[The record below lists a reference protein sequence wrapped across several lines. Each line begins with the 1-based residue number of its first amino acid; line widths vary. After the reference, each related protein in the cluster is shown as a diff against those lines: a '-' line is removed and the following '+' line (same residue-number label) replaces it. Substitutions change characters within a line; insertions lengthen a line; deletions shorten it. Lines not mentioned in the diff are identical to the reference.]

1 MLTENG
7 TADNTTADDD
17 GENTPLGT
25 GWNIT
30 SIAIGIFAALI
41 AAGGMIL
48 SFRAVSAEMIP
59 AFGTHWAWLVP
70 IVVDLTV
77 LVFSGVDL
85 VLTRHGIAH
94 PIPRVTVYAATFGT
108 IWLNYGAGGNL
119 VGRIAHILMPSIWVM
134 FVETMRHVVRHKANL
149 VGVSLRQPI
158 PAARWI
164 LSPWPTAML
173 WRRMILWQVNSYT
186 LALAHERERLRTIA
200 GLREKH
206 GRLWRLHV
214 SPLVRLELAMGPGA
228 TLLPGSTEP
237 PSGTVEPGP
246 SAAPGTAVEPSHGTP
261 AEGSAEPVPEPAM
274 ERPTEPKRQVPAPRS
289 APRANRSRGTAG
301 KRSAG
306 PAMSLVPNPEW
317 PAVVKKIVADRGPDV
332 YLSVIQS
339 ALGCSKSTAS
349 RLRGEAVTELASGAE
364 QADSEDE
371 RAREAS

>member
-7 TADNTTADDD
+7 TANTTAPTGD
-17 GENTPLGT
+17 GNNTPLGT
-25 GWNIT
+25 GWTIT

-59 AFGTHWAWLVP
+59 AFGAHWAWLVP

-85 VLTRHGIAH
+85 VLTRHGITH

-173 WRRMILWQVNSYT
+173 WRRMILWQEHSYSA
-186 LALAHERERLRTIA
+186 ALGHERERLRTIA

-206 GRLWRLHV
+206 GRLWRFYV
-214 SPLVRLELAMGPGA
+214 SPLVRLELTLGPGQTVQPTA
-228 TLLPGSTEP
+228 GAPSTDTVQGSAVDARP
-237 PSGTVEPGP
+237 PASAP
-246 SAAPGTAVEPSHGTP
+246 STDTTIQRPPAPSTDRPRRPSTPRPRPSTAAPSTGQPDKDVWVEIGHPVYLAV
-261 AEGSAEPVPEPAM
+261 
-274 ERPTEPKRQVPAPRS
+274 
-289 APRANRSRGTAG
+289 RARVG
-301 KRSAG
+301 KRPPEGEFHAALIEECARLIVQG
-306 PAMSLVPNPEW
+306 ELPACYADPSLTTAKRVRKDVETRFPE
-317 PAVVKKIVADRGPDV
+317 
-332 YLSVIQS
+332 LSPLHLI
-339 ALGCSKSTAS
+339 
-349 RLRGEAVTELASGAE
+349 
-364 QADSEDE
+364 
-371 RAREAS
+371 REAS

>member
-7 TADNTTADDD
+7 TANTTAPTGD
-17 GENTPLGT
+17 GNNTPLGT

-59 AFGTHWAWLVP
+59 AFGAHWAWLVP

-85 VLTRHGIAH
+85 VLTRHGITH
-94 PIPRVTVYAATFGT
+94 PIPRITVYAATFGT

-158 PAARWI
+158 PAARWL

-173 WRRMILWQVNSYT
+173 WRRMILWQEHSYSA
-186 LALAHERERLRTIA
+186 ALGHERERLRTIA

-206 GRLWRLHV
+206 GRLWRIHV
-214 SPLVRLELAMGPGA
+214 PPIVRLELSLGPGA
-228 TLLPGSTEP
+228 TPAVTVNP
-237 PSGTVEPGP
+237 PTVNSGQSDNTDTDNTPLVDVKSATVNDNTTVNGH
-246 SAAPGTAVEPSHGTP
+246 TANDKKTTGQPTANDNGNRRSDEEWIAIAKSVYTDVRDTLGK
-261 AEGSAEPVPEPAM
+261 
-274 ERPTEPKRQVPAPRS
+274 RPTEGAFHAALCAKLARLAGVGTLTPDETPSLGTAKRVRGLVEAAFPALAPRIH
-289 APRANRSRGTAG
+289 P
-301 KRSAG
+301 
-306 PAMSLVPNPEW
+306 
-317 PAVVKKIVADRGPDV
+317 VA
-332 YLSVIQS
+332 S
-339 ALGCSKSTAS
+339 
-349 RLRGEAVTELASGAE
+349 
-364 QADSEDE
+364 
-371 RAREAS
+371 

>member
-7 TADNTTADDD
+7 TANTAAPTGD
-17 GENTPLGT
+17 GNNTPLGT

-59 AFGTHWAWLVP
+59 AFGAHWAWLVP

-85 VLTRHGIAH
+85 VLTRHGITH
-94 PIPRVTVYAATFGT
+94 PIPRITVYAATFGT

-173 WRRMILWQVNSYT
+173 WRRMILWQEHSYSA
-186 LALAHERERLRTIA
+186 ALGHERERLRTIA

-206 GRLWRLHV
+206 GRLWRIHV
-214 SPLVRLELAMGPGA
+214 PPIVRLELSLGPGA
-228 TLLPGSTEP
+228 TVPTGP
-237 PSGTVEPGP
+237 VEPVRGTP
-246 SAAPGTAVEPSHGTP
+246 ESGSSGAPGTAVEPSHGTP
-261 AEGSAEPVPEPAM
+261 AEGSVEPAVERSAEPKREVPEP
-274 ERPTEPKRQVPAPRS
+274 RSTPRGT
-289 APRANRSRGTAG
+289 RSRGTAA
-301 KRSAG
+301 KRST
-306 PAMSLVPNPEW
+306 PPVVSLVPNPEW
-317 PAVVKKIVADRGPDV
+317 PAVVKQIVAERGPDV
-332 YLSVIQS
+332 YLSVIQA

-349 RLRGEAVTELASGAE
+349 RLRGEAITELAAKPTDD
-364 QADSEDE
+364 ADSEPE
-371 RAREAS
+371 REQEAS